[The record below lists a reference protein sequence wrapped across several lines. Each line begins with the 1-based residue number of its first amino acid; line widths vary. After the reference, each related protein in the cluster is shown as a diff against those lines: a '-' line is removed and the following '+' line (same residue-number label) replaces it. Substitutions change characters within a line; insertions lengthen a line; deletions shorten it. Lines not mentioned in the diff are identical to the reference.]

1 MLRRSISDREW
12 AILAPVLVD
21 LSKIAS
27 YLSTITAP
35 RFRGQII
42 GDKMRKVLLA
52 SVTSLA
58 LGVAFA
64 GAASA
69 SDISGTLA
77 GSYANDTSNSGGD
90 LWNIDGALTGRFGGD
105 WGLEAVGGYHSLDA
119 GIGSNLDIWNVG
131 GSAFWASVNGRVA
144 ASSNYYSTSISGVDL
159 HVTSYGAGG
168 ELVCGSEP
176 DRCA

>member
-1 MLRRSISDREW
+1 V
-12 AILAPVLVD
+12 PVSVD
-21 LSKIAS
+21 LSKAAS
-27 YLSTITAP
+27 YLSPITAP
-35 RFRGQII
+35 RFLGQII

-52 SVTSLA
+52 SVASLA

-105 WGLEAVGGYHSLDA
+105 WGLEAAVITALTPA
-119 GIGSNLDIWNVG
+119 
-131 GSAFWASVNGRVA
+131 SAPI
-144 ASSNYYSTSISGVDL
+144 STSGMLAAARSGPV
-159 HVTSYGAGG
+159 
-168 ELVCGSEP
+168 
-176 DRCA
+176 